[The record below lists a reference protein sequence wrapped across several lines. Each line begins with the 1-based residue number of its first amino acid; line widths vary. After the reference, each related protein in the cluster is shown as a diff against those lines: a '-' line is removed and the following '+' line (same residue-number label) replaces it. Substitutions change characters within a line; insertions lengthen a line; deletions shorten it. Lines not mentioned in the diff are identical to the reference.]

1 MTTCSAALHRVLS
14 GSPAR
19 ATALAA
25 VALLATA
32 CDQSFESSLTPSP
45 AKCQDT
51 TSLPQQPIASYGGRG
66 TLTVLALPECTW
78 QIAPSSNW
86 ISSVAPASG
95 QGEQQVTFM
104 VAANPA
110 QQARQ
115 GELIINDQRIT
126 VSQQAAPAPPPP
138 PPGPVPP
145 APAPVPPPP
154 APVPPPPAPVP
165 PPPAPVPPPP
175 PPVTCTFVLASTSA
189 AVGAGGG
196 AVTIGLTTGA
206 TCAWSIQPGASWI
219 TVSSAL
225 TGLGPVVVSIQVA
238 ANTGSA
244 RAGTVSIGGQV
255 FTVNQAGACS
265 FEIKPD
271 RLDVSENG
279 VTRRRIDVVTASGCA
294 WTAVSN
300 APWITVASGASGMG
314 PGVVEVTVARN
325 TSSNKR
331 SGTVTIAGLT
341 LRVDQ
346 DEDD

>member
-1 MTTCSAALHRVLS
+1 MTCSAPLRRVLS

-19 ATALAA
+19 AAVLVALA
-25 VALLATA
+25 LTA
-32 CDQSFESSLTPSP
+32 MACEQSFESSLTPSP
-45 AKCQDT
+45 AKCQVT
-51 TSLPQQPIASYGGRG
+51 TSLPQQAIAADGGRG

-78 QIAPSSNW
+78 QIAPSSSW
-86 ISSVAPASG
+86 ITSVAPASG

-110 QQARQ
+110 PQARQ
-115 GELIINDQRIT
+115 GELVINDQRIT
-126 VSQQAAPAPPPP
+126 VSQQAAPPPPP
-138 PPGPVPP
+138 SPVS
-145 APAPVPPPP
+145 PPP
-154 APVPPPPAPVP
+154 AP

-175 PPVTCTFVLASTSA
+175 PPPGPAPPPPVTCTFALASTSA
-189 AVGAGGG
+189 DVGASGGVITVG
-196 AVTIGLTTGA
+196 MTTGA
-206 TCAWSIQPGASWI
+206 TCAWSIQPNASWI
-219 TVSSAL
+219 TVSSAQ

-244 RAGTVSIGGQV
+244 RAGTVSMGGQV

-265 FEIKPD
+265 FEIKPN
-271 RLDVSENG
+271 RLAVNENG

-300 APWITVASGASGMG
+300 ASWITVASGASGIG

-325 TSSNKR
+325 TSSSKR